1 MSGIVVTS
9 ATPNFGAKQSDPS
22 RTFWLMP
29 DCSKLDA
36 IWTGEMVTFGEG
48 IELKKLDGR

>member
-1 MSGIVVTS
+1 MTWAEFYLMS
-9 ATPNFGAKQSDPS
+9 
-22 RTFWLMP
+22 

-48 IELKKLDGR
+48 IGLKTSYQEQ